1 MAKEYNGF
9 KCVGYYR
16 TSTNKQDDFA
26 WQQNVVRRFAEEQGM
41 TIVKEYKEHISGAK
55 LAHERP
61 IFSEACRYCDQTGC
75 VMICA
80 SIDRLMRNNLFP
92 FDFPKELR
100 GDFDIL
106 CIADG
111 WVKGYASI
119 EQIAWGIMKFNNL
132 ERTLKNGNE

>member
-61 IFSEACRYCDQTGC
+61 IFSEACRYCDQTGY
-75 VMICA
+75 VMVCA
-80 SIDRLMRNNLFP
+80 SIDRLMRYVGFL

-100 GDFDIL
+100 GDFDII
-106 CIADG
+106 C
-111 WVKGYASI
+111 VCEYVSKGYASI
-119 EQIAWGIMKFNNL
+119 EQLAYGAFEIGI
-132 ERTLKNGNE
+132 